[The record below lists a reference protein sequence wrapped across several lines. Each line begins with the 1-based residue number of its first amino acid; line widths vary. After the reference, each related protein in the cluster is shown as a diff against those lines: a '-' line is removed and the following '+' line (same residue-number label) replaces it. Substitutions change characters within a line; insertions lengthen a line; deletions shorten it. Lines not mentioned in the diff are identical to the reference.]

1 MTYLKVTAEEL
12 HQVSGQLTAT
22 AGNITSENAR
32 AMGLVNGLVGQGWEG
47 AASGE
52 FQRLFQQWKTSS
64 DQLIES
70 LNGISRLLTGA
81 GTAYEDTEQSVAR
94 SMSGGG

>member
-12 HQVSGQLTAT
+12 HQVAGQLTAT
-22 AGNITSENAR
+22 AGNVTAENAR
-32 AMGLVNGLVGQGWEG
+32 ALGQVNGLVGQGWEG

-52 FQRLFQQWKTSS
+52 FQRLFQQWKTSA

-70 LNGISRLLTGA
+70 LNGISQLLNSA
-81 GTAYEDTEQSVAR
+81 GTAYSDTEQSVAR
-94 SMSGGG
+94 SMSG